1 MTKEERELRR
11 EQREHMKRMEAAAK
25 EAGRGPIDVPF
36 LLLVLLLTGVGL
48 IMLLSASFPSAY
60 YESGDPLYYFKRQAA
75 FATLGLAAMVV
86 IGRINYA
93 RFRGVAKIAL
103 GISIALLV
111 AVIIPGVGIT
121 SHGATRWL
129 GIPGTTMRFQPSEI
143 AKLGVILYFA
153 DSISKK
159 KDKMRTLR
167 YGILPYGFILALI
180 AVLMYFEPHLSGTV
194 LILGIGA
201 AMMFVGGIR
210 GYWVGIGIGGVAAVA
225 YAFLSGL
232 ITYNS
237 SRIAIWLD
245 PLNDAFKTGTGYQT
259 RQSLIAIGSMMGS
272 GGLIVMD
279 ETTCMVDIAKFFL
292 EFTVDELCGK
302 CTPCRIGTK
311 RLLEML
317 TKITEGKATM
327 EDLDKMEQLCYYIK
341 KNALCGLG
349 QTAPN
354 PVLSTLRY
362 FRDEYIAH
370 IVDKKCPAG
379 VCKKLLKYSIDKDK
393 CIGCGMCARNCPAD
407 AITKTASM

>member
-103 GISIALLV
+103 GVSIALLV

-194 LILGIGA
+194 LILGIG
-201 AMMFVGGIR
+201 
-210 GYWVGIGIGGVAAVA
+210 IGGVAAVA

-259 RQSLIAIGSMMGS
+259 RQSLIAIGS
-272 GGLIVMD
+272 GGL
-279 ETTCMVDIAKFFL
+279 L
-292 EFTVDELCGK
+292 
-302 CTPCRIGTK
+302 
-311 RLLEML
+311 
-317 TKITEGKATM
+317 
-327 EDLDKMEQLCYYIK
+327 
-341 KNALCGLG
+341 GLG
-349 QTAPN
+349 LGKSRQKFLFLPEEHNDCIFSIVCEELGLIGATLIMAIFALLIIRGYWIALHARDRFGSLLVVGITTQIALQVFLNIAVVTNLVPNTGISLPFFSFGGTALAIQLAEMGV
-354 PVLSTLRY
+354 VLSVSRQM
-362 FRDEYIAH
+362 
-370 IVDKKCPAG
+370 PPG
-379 VCKKLLKYSIDKDK
+379 
-393 CIGCGMCARNCPAD
+393 
-407 AITKTASM
+407 

>member
-167 YGILPYGFILALI
+167 YGILPYGFILVLI

-201 AMMFVGGIR
+201 AMMFVGGIQ

-245 PLNDAFKTGTGYQT
+245 PLNDAFKTGTG
-259 RQSLIAIGSMMGS
+259 
-272 GGLIVMD
+272 
-279 ETTCMVDIAKFFL
+279 
-292 EFTVDELCGK
+292 
-302 CTPCRIGTK
+302 
-311 RLLEML
+311 
-317 TKITEGKATM
+317 
-327 EDLDKMEQLCYYIK
+327 
-341 KNALCGLG
+341 
-349 QTAPN
+349 
-354 PVLSTLRY
+354 
-362 FRDEYIAH
+362 
-370 IVDKKCPAG
+370 
-379 VCKKLLKYSIDKDK
+379 
-393 CIGCGMCARNCPAD
+393 
-407 AITKTASM
+407 

>member
-48 IMLLSASFPSAY
+48 IILLSASFPSAY

-159 KDKMRTLR
+159 KDRMQTFR
-167 YGILPYGFILALI
+167 YGIAPY
-180 AVLMYFEPHLSGTV
+180 AVLLIVLAALVGIEPHLSGAI
-194 LILGIGA
+194 LIMGAGAVMMLGGGIHWRWVGLAMGA
-201 AMMFVGGIR
+201 AGLLLYLVLGVI
-210 GYWVGIGIGGVAAVA
+210 GYNTDSDFWSLFSDVA
-225 YAFLSGL
+225 YGELYQL
-232 ITYNS
+232 
-237 SRIAIWLD
+237 
-245 PLNDAFKTGTGYQT
+245 KTNLLANENKVNG
-259 RQSLIAIGSMMGS
+259 II
-272 GGLIVMD
+272 
-279 ETTCMVDIAKFFL
+279 ETL
-292 EFTVDELCGK
+292 E
-302 CTPCRIGTK
+302 RA
-311 RLLEML
+311 MS
-317 TKITEGKATM
+317 
-327 EDLDKMEQLCYYIK
+327 Y
-341 KNALCGLG
+341 
-349 QTAPN
+349 
-354 PVLSTLRY
+354 
-362 FRDEYIAH
+362 
-370 IVDKKCPAG
+370 
-379 VCKKLLKYSIDKDK
+379 
-393 CIGCGMCARNCPAD
+393 
-407 AITKTASM
+407 

>member
-48 IMLLSASFPSAY
+48 IILLSASFPSAY

-167 YGILPYGFILALI
+167 YGILPYGFILVLI

-210 GYWVGIGIGGVAAVA
+210 GYWVGIGIGGIAAVA

-237 SRIAIWLD
+237 SRIAIGSVGLLGLGLGKSRQKFLFL
-245 PLNDAFKTGTGYQT
+245 PEEHNDCIF
-259 RQSLIAIGSMMGS
+259 SIVCEEL
-272 GGLIVMD
+272 GLIGATLIMAIFALLIIRGYWIALHARDRFGSLLVVGI
-279 ETTCMVDIAKFFL
+279 TTQIALQVFLNIAVVTNLVPNTGISLPFFS
-292 EFTVDELCGK
+292 FG
-302 CTPCRIGTK
+302 GTA
-311 RLLEML
+311 LAIQLAEM
-317 TKITEGKATM
+317 GV
-327 EDLDKMEQLCYYIK
+327 
-341 KNALCGLG
+341 
-349 QTAPN
+349 
-354 PVLSTLRY
+354 VLSVSRQM
-362 FRDEYIAH
+362 
-370 IVDKKCPAG
+370 PPG
-379 VCKKLLKYSIDKDK
+379 
-393 CIGCGMCARNCPAD
+393 
-407 AITKTASM
+407 

>member
-201 AMMFVGGIR
+201 GNMNRVTAELLYLEAAKEPFHHVHSVGSLGWQKMHEWVS
-210 GYWVGIGIGGVAAVA
+210 GYGVDLRDHPSLDVREYIYDMADVMRAADLVICRAGASTLSELTALGVPAILVPSPNVTNHHQEKNAAVLGEHGA
-225 YAFLSGL
+225 ALVLPEEGL
-232 ITYNS
+232 DGKRLFTEAAALL
-237 SRIAIWLD
+237 R
-245 PLNDAFKTGTGYQT
+245 
-259 RQSLIAIGSMMGS
+259 
-272 GGLIVMD
+272 D
-279 ETTCMVDIAKFFL
+279 ETRLAAMHEASLRLGVRDATERIY
-292 EFTVDELCGK
+292 ETV
-302 CTPCRIGTK
+302 
-311 RLLEML
+311 M
-317 TKITEGKATM
+317 
-327 EDLDKMEQLCYYIK
+327 
-341 KNALCGLG
+341 AL
-349 QTAPN
+349 
-354 PVLSTLRY
+354 V
-362 FRDEYIAH
+362 
-370 IVDKKCPAG
+370 K
-379 VCKKLLKYSIDKDK
+379 
-393 CIGCGMCARNCPAD
+393 
-407 AITKTASM
+407 

>member
-48 IMLLSASFPSAY
+48 IILLSASFPSAY

-129 GIPGTTMRFQPSEI
+129 GIPGTTMQFQPSEI

-180 AVLMYFEPHLSGTV
+180 AVLMYFEHRAHSRHRRGDDVRRRYPRL
-194 LILGIGA
+194 LGRHRHRRY
-201 AMMFVGGIR
+201 R
-210 GYWVGIGIGGVAAVA
+210 GGGVCV
-225 YAFLSGL
+225 
-232 ITYNS
+232 
-237 SRIAIWLD
+237 
-245 PLNDAFKTGTGYQT
+245 PLGPDHLQ
-259 RQSLIAIGSMMGS
+259 
-272 GGLIVMD
+272 
-279 ETTCMVDIAKFFL
+279 
-292 EFTVDELCGK
+292 
-302 CTPCRIGTK
+302 
-311 RLLEML
+311 LLTHRHL
-317 TKITEGKATM
+317 A
-327 EDLDKMEQLCYYIK
+327 
-341 KNALCGLG
+341 
-349 QTAPN
+349 
-354 PVLSTLRY
+354 R
-362 FRDEYIAH
+362 
-370 IVDKKCPAG
+370 PAQR
-379 VCKKLLKYSIDKDK
+379 CF
-393 CIGCGMCARNCPAD
+393 
-407 AITKTASM
+407 

>member
-259 RQSLIAIGSMMGS
+259 RQSLIAIGS
-272 GGLIVMD
+272 GGL
-279 ETTCMVDIAKFFL
+279 L
-292 EFTVDELCGK
+292 
-302 CTPCRIGTK
+302 
-311 RLLEML
+311 
-317 TKITEGKATM
+317 
-327 EDLDKMEQLCYYIK
+327 
-341 KNALCGLG
+341 GLG
-349 QTAPN
+349 LGKSRQKFLFLDRAPRARPLRQPSCRGHYHADRLTGFLKHRGRDESCAEHRHLAAVLQLRRHGARHPARGDGRGAECFTADAARLKSSKICRGGKQTAA
-354 PVLSTLRY
+354 R
-362 FRDEYIAH
+362 
-370 IVDKKCPAG
+370 KKGGRKA
-379 VCKKLLKYSIDKDK
+379 
-393 CIGCGMCARNCPAD
+393 
-407 AITKTASM
+407 

>member
-25 EAGRGPIDVPF
+25 EAGRGSIDVPF

-167 YGILPYGFILALI
+167 YGILPYGFILVLI

-201 AMMFVGGIR
+201 ALVLPEEGLDGKRLFTE
-210 GYWVGIGIGGVAAVA
+210 AAA
-225 YAFLSGL
+225 LL
-232 ITYNS
+232 
-237 SRIAIWLD
+237 R
-245 PLNDAFKTGTGYQT
+245 
-259 RQSLIAIGSMMGS
+259 
-272 GGLIVMD
+272 D
-279 ETTCMVDIAKFFL
+279 ETRLAAMHEASLRLGVRDATERIY
-292 EFTVDELCGK
+292 ETV
-302 CTPCRIGTK
+302 
-311 RLLEML
+311 M
-317 TKITEGKATM
+317 
-327 EDLDKMEQLCYYIK
+327 
-341 KNALCGLG
+341 AL
-349 QTAPN
+349 
-354 PVLSTLRY
+354 V
-362 FRDEYIAH
+362 
-370 IVDKKCPAG
+370 K
-379 VCKKLLKYSIDKDK
+379 
-393 CIGCGMCARNCPAD
+393 
-407 AITKTASM
+407 

>member
-143 AKLGVILYFA
+143 AKLG
-153 DSISKK
+153 D
-159 KDKMRTLR
+159 LR
-167 YGILPYGFILALI
+167 RLKPHRGARDTEPARRAVARDTDAGNDDRDEQGDGNAQRDLGHAAEARVVDAPDDDHGGKAERGKGRLPLKVVQRVARLIIGRGEARREEHDEPHAGEQQHEQEKRHIDGSAARLLRSGLHALHVLALL
-180 AVLMYFEPHLSGTV
+180 APQLALLLRH
-194 LILGIGA
+194 A
-201 AMMFVGGIR
+201 
-210 GYWVGIGIGGVAAVA
+210 
-225 YAFLSGL
+225 
-232 ITYNS
+232 
-237 SRIAIWLD
+237 
-245 PLNDAFKTGTGYQT
+245 
-259 RQSLIAIGSMMGS
+259 GSPPP
-272 GGLIVMD
+272 IV
-279 ETTCMVDIAKFFL
+279 F
-292 EFTVDELCGK
+292 
-302 CTPCRIGTK
+302 
-311 RLLEML
+311 
-317 TKITEGKATM
+317 
-327 EDLDKMEQLCYYIK
+327 
-341 KNALCGLG
+341 
-349 QTAPN
+349 
-354 PVLSTLRY
+354 
-362 FRDEYIAH
+362 
-370 IVDKKCPAG
+370 
-379 VCKKLLKYSIDKDK
+379 
-393 CIGCGMCARNCPAD
+393 
-407 AITKTASM
+407 

>member
-167 YGILPYGFILALI
+167 YGILPYGFILVLI

-210 GYWVGIGIGGVAAVA
+210 GYWVHRHRRYRGGGVCV
-225 YAFLSGL
+225 
-232 ITYNS
+232 
-237 SRIAIWLD
+237 
-245 PLNDAFKTGTGYQT
+245 PLGPDHLQ
-259 RQSLIAIGSMMGS
+259 
-272 GGLIVMD
+272 
-279 ETTCMVDIAKFFL
+279 
-292 EFTVDELCGK
+292 
-302 CTPCRIGTK
+302 
-311 RLLEML
+311 LLTHRHL
-317 TKITEGKATM
+317 A
-327 EDLDKMEQLCYYIK
+327 
-341 KNALCGLG
+341 
-349 QTAPN
+349 
-354 PVLSTLRY
+354 R
-362 FRDEYIAH
+362 
-370 IVDKKCPAG
+370 PAQR
-379 VCKKLLKYSIDKDK
+379 CL
-393 CIGCGMCARNCPAD
+393 
-407 AITKTASM
+407 

>member
-143 AKLGVILYFA
+143 AKIAVVLFFSSMICTYKDQMQTIRYGVVPFMVITGGIVIL
-153 DSISKK
+153 
-159 KDKMRTLR
+159 
-167 YGILPYGFILALI
+167 
-180 AVLMYFEPHLSGTV
+180 LMLEPHLSASIIIMALAIV
-194 LILGIGA
+194 
-201 AMMFVGGIR
+201 MMFVGGIKLSYLLIGMGGAGALLLIAGKFVPYVHKRIVSWRDPFADTSAAGYQIVQSLYSIGSGGFLGLGLGQSRQKYLYLPEEHNDYIFSIVCEELGYVGAVAILILFALLICR
-210 GYWVGIGIGGVAAVA
+210 GYWIAAHSPDRYSFLVGVGITTLLSIQVFLNIAVVTNLIPCTGISLPFFSYGGTALLMQLGEMGII
-225 YAFLSGL
+225 LS
-232 ITYNS
+232 I
-237 SRIAIWLD
+237 SR
-245 PLNDAFKTGTGYQT
+245 
-259 RQSLIAIGSMMGS
+259 
-272 GGLIVMD
+272 
-279 ETTCMVDIAKFFL
+279 DI
-292 EFTVDELCGK
+292 
-302 CTPCRIGTK
+302 PTK
-311 RLLEML
+311 R
-317 TKITEGKATM
+317 
-327 EDLDKMEQLCYYIK
+327 
-341 KNALCGLG
+341 
-349 QTAPN
+349 
-354 PVLSTLRY
+354 
-362 FRDEYIAH
+362 
-370 IVDKKCPAG
+370 
-379 VCKKLLKYSIDKDK
+379 
-393 CIGCGMCARNCPAD
+393 AR
-407 AITKTASM
+407 

>member
-36 LLLVLLLTGVGL
+36 LLLVLLLTGMGL

-60 YESGDPLYYFKRQAA
+60 YETGNPLYYFKRQAE
-75 FATLGLAAMVV
+75 FAALGLIAMVV

-103 GISIALLV
+103 IVSVVLLTMVIVPGI
-111 AVIIPGVGIT
+111 GIT

-129 GIPGTTMRFQPSEI
+129 GIPRTDLQFQPSEI

-159 KDKMRTLR
+159 KDKMKTIR
-167 YGILPYGFILALI
+167 YGILPYALI
-180 AVLMYFEPHLSGTV
+180 LGVITILMKKEPHFSGMV

-201 AMMFVGGIR
+201 SMMFVGGIQ
-210 GYWVGIGIGGVAAVA
+210 GYWVGVGAGGVAAVA

-245 PLNDAFKTGTGYQT
+245 PLNDAFKTDTGYQT
-259 RQSLIAIGSMMGS
+259 RQSLIAIGS
-272 GGLIVMD
+272 GGL
-279 ETTCMVDIAKFFL
+279 L
-292 EFTVDELCGK
+292 
-302 CTPCRIGTK
+302 
-311 RLLEML
+311 
-317 TKITEGKATM
+317 
-327 EDLDKMEQLCYYIK
+327 
-341 KNALCGLG
+341 GLG
-349 QTAPN
+349 LGKSRQKFLFLPEEHNDCIFSIVCEELGLIGAVLIMAIFALLIIRGYWIALHARDRFGSLLVVGITTQIALQVFLNIAVVTNLVPNTGISLPFFSYGGTALAIQLAEMGV
-354 PVLSTLRY
+354 VLSVSRQMPPT
-362 FRDEYIAH
+362 
-370 IVDKKCPAG
+370 
-379 VCKKLLKYSIDKDK
+379 
-393 CIGCGMCARNCPAD
+393 
-407 AITKTASM
+407 

>member
-60 YESGDPLYYFKRQAA
+60 YESGDPLRYFKRQAV
-75 FATLGLAAMVV
+75 FAVLGLAAMVV

-129 GIPGTTMRFQPSEI
+129 GIPGTTMQFQPSEI

-167 YGILPYGFILALI
+167 YGILPYGFILVLI

-201 AMMFVGGIR
+201 AMMFVGGIQ
-210 GYWVGIGIGGVAAVA
+210 GYWVGIGIGGRARHQFDQRHIQFLAQLDDGTRCRKLIDTHVVATNA
-225 YAFLSGL
+225 
-232 ITYNS
+232 
-237 SRIAIWLD
+237 D
-245 PLNDAFKTGTGYQT
+245 T
-259 RQSLIAIGSMMGS
+259 RV
-272 GGLIVMD
+272 GGDTRNIHLGP
-279 ETTCMVDIAKFFL
+279 F
-292 EFTVDELCGK
+292 
-302 CTPCRIGTK
+302 
-311 RLLEML
+311 RL
-317 TKITEGKATM
+317 A
-327 EDLDKMEQLCYYIK
+327 Q
-341 KNALCGLG
+341 
-349 QTAPN
+349 
-354 PVLSTLRY
+354 
-362 FRDEYIAH
+362 FRH
-370 IVDKKCPAG
+370 
-379 VCKKLLKYSIDKDK
+379 
-393 CIGCGMCARNCPAD
+393 RNV
-407 AITKTASM
+407 IL

>member
-167 YGILPYGFILALI
+167 YGILPYGFILVLI

-225 YAFLSGL
+225 YAFLSA
-232 ITYNS
+232 S
-237 SRIAIWLD
+237 SPTTPRASPSGSTRSTMPLRRARAIRRARASSPSARAD
-245 PLNDAFKTGTGYQT
+245 CSASASARAGRSSSSCP
-259 RQSLIAIGSMMGS
+259 RS
-272 GGLIVMD
+272 
-279 ETTCMVDIAKFFL
+279 TT
-292 EFTVDELCGK
+292 
-302 CTPCRIGTK
+302 
-311 RLLEML
+311 
-317 TKITEGKATM
+317 
-327 EDLDKMEQLCYYIK
+327 
-341 KNALCGLG
+341 
-349 QTAPN
+349 
-354 PVLSTLRY
+354 
-362 FRDEYIAH
+362 
-370 IVDKKCPAG
+370 
-379 VCKKLLKYSIDKDK
+379 
-393 CIGCGMCARNCPAD
+393 
-407 AITKTASM
+407 TASSPSSARSWA

>member
-143 AKLGVILYFA
+143 AKIAVVLFFSSMICTYKDQMQTIRYGVVPFMVITGGIVIL
-153 DSISKK
+153 
-159 KDKMRTLR
+159 
-167 YGILPYGFILALI
+167 
-180 AVLMYFEPHLSGTV
+180 LMLEPHLSASIIIMALAIV
-194 LILGIGA
+194 
-201 AMMFVGGIR
+201 MMFVGGIKLSYLLIGMGGAGALLLIAGKFVPYVHKRIVSWRDPFADTSAAGYQIVQSLYSIGSGGFLGLGLGQSRQKYLYLPEEHNDYIFSIVCEELGYVGAVAILILFALLICR
-210 GYWVGIGIGGVAAVA
+210 GYWIAAHSPDRYSFLVGVGITTLLSIQVFLNIAVVTNLIPCTGISLPFFSYGGTALLMQLGEMGIILSISRDIPTKKAGYHPILQAVSAARA
-225 YAFLSGL
+225 A
-232 ITYNS
+232 
-237 SRIAIWLD
+237 
-245 PLNDAFKTGTGYQT
+245 
-259 RQSLIAIGSMMGS
+259 
-272 GGLIVMD
+272 
-279 ETTCMVDIAKFFL
+279 
-292 EFTVDELCGK
+292 
-302 CTPCRIGTK
+302 
-311 RLLEML
+311 
-317 TKITEGKATM
+317 
-327 EDLDKMEQLCYYIK
+327 
-341 KNALCGLG
+341 
-349 QTAPN
+349 
-354 PVLSTLRY
+354 
-362 FRDEYIAH
+362 
-370 IVDKKCPAG
+370 
-379 VCKKLLKYSIDKDK
+379 
-393 CIGCGMCARNCPAD
+393 
-407 AITKTASM
+407 

>member
-48 IMLLSASFPSAY
+48 IILLSASFPSAY

-201 AMMFVGGIR
+201 ALVLPEEGLDGKRLFTE
-210 GYWVGIGIGGVAAVA
+210 AAA
-225 YAFLSGL
+225 LL
-232 ITYNS
+232 
-237 SRIAIWLD
+237 R
-245 PLNDAFKTGTGYQT
+245 
-259 RQSLIAIGSMMGS
+259 
-272 GGLIVMD
+272 D
-279 ETTCMVDIAKFFL
+279 ETRLAAMHEASLRLGVRDATERIY
-292 EFTVDELCGK
+292 ETV
-302 CTPCRIGTK
+302 
-311 RLLEML
+311 M
-317 TKITEGKATM
+317 
-327 EDLDKMEQLCYYIK
+327 
-341 KNALCGLG
+341 AL
-349 QTAPN
+349 
-354 PVLSTLRY
+354 V
-362 FRDEYIAH
+362 
-370 IVDKKCPAG
+370 K
-379 VCKKLLKYSIDKDK
+379 
-393 CIGCGMCARNCPAD
+393 
-407 AITKTASM
+407 

>member
-1 MTKEERELRR
+1 MTKEE
-11 EQREHMKRMEAAAK
+11 REHMKRMEAAAK

-180 AVLMYFEPHLSGTV
+180 AVLM
-194 LILGIGA
+194 
-201 AMMFVGGIR
+201 
-210 GYWVGIGIGGVAAVA
+210 
-225 YAFLSGL
+225 
-232 ITYNS
+232 
-237 SRIAIWLD
+237 
-245 PLNDAFKTGTGYQT
+245 
-259 RQSLIAIGSMMGS
+259 
-272 GGLIVMD
+272 
-279 ETTCMVDIAKFFL
+279 
-292 EFTVDELCGK
+292 
-302 CTPCRIGTK
+302 
-311 RLLEML
+311 
-317 TKITEGKATM
+317 
-327 EDLDKMEQLCYYIK
+327 
-341 KNALCGLG
+341 
-349 QTAPN
+349 
-354 PVLSTLRY
+354 
-362 FRDEYIAH
+362 
-370 IVDKKCPAG
+370 
-379 VCKKLLKYSIDKDK
+379 
-393 CIGCGMCARNCPAD
+393 
-407 AITKTASM
+407 